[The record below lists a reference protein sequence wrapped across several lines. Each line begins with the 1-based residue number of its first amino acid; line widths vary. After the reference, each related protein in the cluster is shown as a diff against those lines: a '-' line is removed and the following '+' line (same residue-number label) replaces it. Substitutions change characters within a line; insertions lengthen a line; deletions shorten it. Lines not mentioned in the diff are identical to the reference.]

1 MRRWTAMIGVL
12 AVIGCSSV
20 SQRSHRV
27 QLPSISQRPTEYDMR
42 KEYPELQKYFRT
54 SLRRV
59 YSAGRAA
66 VRDLGWQIVAARILR
81 TEAKIEARKGK
92 EQTTTIFFKQVTPVR
107 TRVAVLVTGASARRG
122 RNVASDVHE
131 RIATILRIKAED

>member
-20 SQRSHRV
+20 SQRSQR
-27 QLPSISQRPTEYDMR
+27 PSISQRPTEYDMR

-81 TEAKIEARKGK
+81 TEAKIEARKGE
-92 EQTTTIFFKQVTPVR
+92 EQTTTIFFEQVTPVR
-107 TRVAVLVTGASARRG
+107 TRVAVLVNGASASRG
-122 RNVASDVHE
+122 RSIASKVHQ

>member
-20 SQRSHRV
+20 SQRSQR
-27 QLPSISQRPTEYDMR
+27 PSISQRPTEYDMR

-66 VRDLGWQIVAARILR
+66 VRDLGWQIVADRILR
-81 TEAKIEARKGK
+81 TEAKIEARKGE
-92 EQTTTIFFKQVTPVR
+92 EQTTTIFFEQVTPVR
-107 TRVAVLVTGASARRG
+107 TRVAVLVNGASASRG
-122 RNVASDVHE
+122 RSIAFKVHQ

>member
-1 MRRWTAMIGVL
+1 MIGVL

-20 SQRSHRV
+20 SQRSQR
-27 QLPSISQRPTEYDMR
+27 PSMSQRPTEYDMR

-81 TEAKIEARKGK
+81 TEAKIEARKGE
-92 EQTTTIFFKQVTPVR
+92 EQTTTIFFEQVTPVR
-107 TRVAVLVTGASARRG
+107 TRVAVLVNGASASRG
-122 RNVASDVHE
+122 RSTASKVHK

>member
-20 SQRSHRV
+20 SQRSQR
-27 QLPSISQRPTEYDMR
+27 PSISQRPTEYDMR

-81 TEAKIEARKGK
+81 TEAKIEARKGE
-92 EQTTTIFFKQVTPVR
+92 EQTTTIFFEQVTPVR
-107 TRVAVLVTGASARRG
+107 TRVAVLVNGAPASRG
-122 RNVASDVHE
+122 RSIASKVHQ

>member
-20 SQRSHRV
+20 SQRSQR
-27 QLPSISQRPTEYDMR
+27 PSISQRPTEYDMR

-66 VRDLGWQIVAARILR
+66 VRDLRWQIVAARILR
-81 TEAKIEARKGK
+81 TEAKIEARKGE
-92 EQTTTIFFKQVTPVR
+92 EQTTTIFFEQVTPVR
-107 TRVAVLVTGASARRG
+107 TRVAVLVNGASASRG
-122 RNVASDVHE
+122 SSIASNVHQ